1 MLSIL
6 WEIVLP
12 LFIAFIVGWVVM
24 GWLTWR
30 WRWANVSR
38 DRWERVNEELALA
51 QSQLGQA
58 ETRMADLEAASA
70 AAAAEAESA
79 RATVATMEP
88 TVVAEPTV
96 AAEPTITAD
105 ELTAIRGIGAKME
118 AKLHDLGITS
128 LHQIAAFTDDEIER
142 VSAGIGAFPGRI
154 GRDRWVEQAKDLVE
168 KLPPASPA
176 ADPMD

>member
-12 LFIAFIVGWVVM
+12 LLIAFAVGWGVM

-30 WRWANVSR
+30 WRRADVSR

-51 QSQLGQA
+51 RTRLGQA
-58 ETRMADLEAASA
+58 ESKVADLEAASA
-70 AAAAEAESA
+70 AAVAEAESA
-79 RATVATMEP
+79 RAAVATMEP
-88 TVVAEPTV
+88 DPEPVVV
-96 AAEPTITAD
+96 D
-105 ELTAIRGIGAKME
+105 DLKAIRGIGAKME
-118 AKLHDLGITS
+118 AKLNELGITS

-154 GRDRWVEQAKDLVE
+154 TRDRWVEQAADLVAE
-168 KLPPASPA
+168 LPSAEADPA
-176 ADPMD
+176 ALSAGRSPQS